1 MSRRFWLHQVAGW
14 SAYAA
19 AMALSR
25 LSLFP
30 LSYMVVTKSV
40 LAILGFACSL
50 VLWRT
55 YRAMLRREATLG
67 QIIVVSVVA
76 SYVMAAIWTAADN
89 VIAIPIARAML
100 GRDGSI
106 RGIFGLFV
114 GSVYNAFTLLAW
126 SLLYFA
132 IKHHDALTAE
142 RERSLRAEALAQRA
156 QLDALRYQLHPH
168 FLFNTLNIISS
179 LVAEGDSTAASR
191 MISRLSDFL
200 RHTLATP
207 PSDEVSL
214 TDEVEFVRRYLEIE
228 QARFEE
234 RLTVQIDVA
243 ADAWTARVP
252 YLILQ
257 PLVENAVRHGIAT
270 REEGGALTVEAKRVG
285 GGLQLE
291 VKDDGPGWEPAGNGE
306 RIGLTNTR
314 ERLARLYGAASSVTV
329 TSGAAGTRVTIRI
342 PFRDGHGATR

>member
-1 MSRRFWLHQVAGW
+1 MNRRFWLHQVAGW
-14 SAYAA
+14 SAYAV

-25 LSLFP
+25 LSLYP
-30 LSYMVVTKSV
+30 LSYMVVAKGL
-40 LAILGFACSL
+40 LAIMGFACSL
-50 VLWRT
+50 VLWRL
-55 YRAMLRREATLG
+55 YRAMLARGTTIL
-67 QIIVVSVVA
+67 QIIVLSVIA
-76 SYVMAAIWTAADN
+76 SYAMALVWTAADN
-89 VIAIPIARAML
+89 VLNIPIARWL
-100 GRDGSI
+100 LDRNVNI
-106 RGIFGLFV
+106 RGLFGLFV

-132 IKHHDALTAE
+132 IKHHEALTAE

-179 LVAEGDSTAASR
+179 LVAEGDSAAASR

-200 RHTLATP
+200 RHTLASP
-207 PSDEVSL
+207 ASDEVSL
-214 TDEVEFVRRYLEIE
+214 TEEIDFVRRYLEIE

-234 RLTVQIDVA
+234 RLAVKIDVA
-243 ADAWTARVP
+243 ADVWTARVP

-270 REEGGALTVEAKRVG
+270 REEGGALCVEARRNG
-285 GGLQLE
+285 TGLVLE
-291 VKDDGPGWEPAGNGE
+291 VQDDGPGYTAQGNGE

-314 ERLARLYGAASSVTV
+314 ERLSRLYGSASDVHVATGPGGTKVTLK
-329 TSGAAGTRVTIRI
+329 I
-342 PFRDGHGATR
+342 PFRDGQGATR

>member
-1 MSRRFWLHQVAGW
+1 
-14 SAYAA
+14 
-19 AMALSR
+19 MALSR

-30 LSYMVVTKSV
+30 LSYMVVSKGL
-40 LAILGFACSL
+40 LALLGLACSL
-50 VLWRT
+50 VLWRL
-55 YRAMLRREATLG
+55 YRAMLARGATLL
-67 QIIVVSVVA
+67 QIIVVSVIA
-76 SYVMAAIWTAADN
+76 SYAMALVWTAADN
-89 VIAIPIARAML
+89 VGNIPIAKWLL
-100 GRDGSI
+100 GRNVQI
-106 RGIFGLFV
+106 RSLFGLFV

-179 LVAEGDSTAASR
+179 LVAEGDSAAASR

-214 TDEVEFVRRYLEIE
+214 TEEVEFVRRYLEIE

-234 RLTVQIDVA
+234 RLAVHIDVS

-270 REEGGALTVEAKRVG
+270 REEGGALTVEARRVG
-285 GGLQLE
+285 AGLQLE
-291 VKDDGPGWEPAGNGE
+291 VTNDGPGWEPGGNGE

-329 TSGAAGTRVTIRI
+329 SSAAGGTRVAIRI
-342 PFRDGHGATR
+342 PFRNGEDASR

>member
-1 MSRRFWLHQVAGW
+1 MTRRFWLHQVAGW
-14 SAYAA
+14 SAYAV
-19 AMALSR
+19 AMSLSR
-25 LSLFP
+25 LSFFP
-30 LSYMVVTKSV
+30 LSYMVVAKGV
-40 LAILGFACSL
+40 LALLGLACSL
-50 VLWRT
+50 VLWRL
-55 YRAMLRREATLG
+55 YRAMLQRQATLL
-67 QIIVVSVVA
+67 QVIVVSVVA
-76 SYVMAAIWTAADN
+76 SYLMAALWTAADN
-89 VIAIPIARAML
+89 LVAIPIGRVLL
-100 GRDGSI
+100 GREGQI
-106 RGIFGLFV
+106 RGLFGLFV

-179 LVAEGDSTAASR
+179 LVAEGDNTAASR

-214 TDEVEFVRRYLEIE
+214 TEEVEFVRRYLEIE

-234 RLTVQIDVA
+234 RLRVHIDVA
-243 ADAWTARVP
+243 SDAWTARVP

-270 REEGGALTVEAKRVG
+270 REEGGALTVEARRVG
-285 GGLQLE
+285 GGLELE
-291 VKDDGPGWEPAGNGE
+291 VRDNGPGWDPAGNGE

-314 ERLARLYGAASSVTV
+314 ERLARLYGSASEVQV
-329 TSGAAGTRVTIRI
+329 TSGAGGTRVAIRI
-342 PFRDGHGATR
+342 PFRDGQGAIP

>member
-1 MSRRFWLHQVAGW
+1 
-14 SAYAA
+14 
-19 AMALSR
+19 MALSR

-30 LSYMVVTKSV
+30 LSYMVVTKGV
-40 LAILGFACSL
+40 LAIIGFACSL
-50 VLWRT
+50 VLWRI
-55 YRAMLRREATLG
+55 YRAMLRRGAPLG

-76 SYVMAAIWTAADN
+76 SYLMAAIWTAADN
-89 VIAIPIARAML
+89 IIDIPIARAML
-100 GRDGSI
+100 GREGQI

-168 FLFNTLNIISS
+168 FLFNTLNIVSS
-179 LVAEGDSTAASR
+179 LVAEGDVNAASR

-214 TDEVEFVRRYLEIE
+214 TEEVEFVRRYLEIE

-234 RLTVQIDVA
+234 RLAVHIDVA

-270 REEGGALTVEAKRVG
+270 REEGGALTVEARRVG
-285 GGLQLE
+285 AGLQLE
-291 VKDDGPGWEPAGNGE
+291 VKDDGPGWEPVGNGE

-314 ERLARLYGAASSVTV
+314 ERLARLYGEASSVTV
-329 TSGAAGTRVTIRI
+329 TSGAGGTRVAIRI
-342 PFRDGHGATR
+342 PFHDGQGATR